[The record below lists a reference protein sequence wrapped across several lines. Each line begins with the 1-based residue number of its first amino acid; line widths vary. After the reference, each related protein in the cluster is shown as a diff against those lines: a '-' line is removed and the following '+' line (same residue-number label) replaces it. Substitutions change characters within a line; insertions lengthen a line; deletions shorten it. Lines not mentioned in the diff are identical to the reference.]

1 MYTSEACRRGQDP
14 HGSPT
19 LRAMMYFREITYV
32 TWHCQMYDWSGP
44 AQITDQ
50 VCDWS
55 GPAQITDQTVMQ
67 GCAYLDLCI
76 NTSICL
82 HNYICI
88 YIYTH
93 IYSQHDRKLSQKI
106 FLHMIEN
113 CPQKLFVPK
122 NLFPKHFFPKM
133 FFTKHFLGPK
143 IFGENDR
150 KLYPKICST

>member
-1 MYTSEACRRGQDP
+1 MHMYTSEACRRGQDP

-50 VCDWS
+50 VRDWS

-76 NTSICL
+76 NTSICAW
-82 HNYICI
+82 
-88 YIYTH
+88 
-93 IYSQHDRKLSQKI
+93 
-106 FLHMIEN
+106 
-113 CPQKLFVPK
+113 
-122 NLFPKHFFPKM
+122 
-133 FFTKHFLGPK
+133 
-143 IFGENDR
+143 
-150 KLYPKICST
+150 